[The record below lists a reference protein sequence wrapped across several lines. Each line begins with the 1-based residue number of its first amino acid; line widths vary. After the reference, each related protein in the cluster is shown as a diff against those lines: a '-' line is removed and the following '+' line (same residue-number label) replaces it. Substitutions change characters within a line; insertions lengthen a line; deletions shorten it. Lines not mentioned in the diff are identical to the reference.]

1 MHNARF
7 RLMAGLAGA
16 TLCLFAAT
24 SYGQSPT
31 TTTGSPDASAQTIP
45 GTQPGDPATPAPTG
59 TATDPLVPGTATDI
73 TTTETTTWSFPGGIW
88 GILAV
93 AALVLFILFAL
104 FRGRDTTVVK
114 ETYVSPNTGPGA
126 RNVGTGTAVGDRN
139 LNPRTASGTGPGT
152 GTGTGTGT
160 GGIDDPNTRI

>member
-1 MHNARF
+1 MHNARA

-16 TLCLFAAT
+16 TLCLFAVT
-24 SYGQSPT
+24 SYAQTPT
-31 TTTGSPDASAQTIP
+31 TTPGSPDASAQAP
-45 GTQPGDPATPAPTG
+45 AQPSTPAPTG
-59 TATDPLVPGTATDI
+59 TATDPLVTGTATDVV
-73 TTTETTTWSFPGGIW
+73 TTTETTTWSFPGGVW

-93 AALVLFILFAL
+93 AVLAIIILFAL

-139 LNPRTASGTGPGT
+139 LNPRTASGTEPRS
-152 GTGTGTGT
+152 
-160 GGIDDPNTRI
+160 GGVNEPPNTRL

>member
-24 SYGQSPT
+24 SYGQNP
-31 TTTGSPDASAQTIP
+31 TTTGSPDASAQTTP
-45 GTQPGDPATPAPTG
+45 STQPPATPAPTG
-59 TATDPLVPGTATDI
+59 TATDPTVPVTDI

-88 GILAV
+88 GILGV

-114 ETYVSPNTGPGA
+114 ETYVAPNTGPNA
-126 RNVGTGTAVGDRN
+126 RNVGTGTAAGDRN
-139 LNPRTASGTGPGT
+139 LNPRAASGPGT
-152 GTGTGTGT
+152 TGT
-160 GGIDDPNTRI
+160 GGMNDPNTRP

>member
-1 MHNARF
+1 MLNARF
-7 RLMAGLAGA
+7 RWMAGLAGA
-16 TLCLFAAT
+16 TLCLFAVT

-31 TTTGSPDASAQTIP
+31 TTTPDASAQTA
-45 GTQPGDPATPAPTG
+45 QPATPAPTG
-59 TATDPLVPGTATDI
+59 SAADAAVPGTATEVT

-93 AALVLFILFAL
+93 AVLVLFILFAL

-114 ETYVSPNTGPGA
+114 ETYVSPNTGPEA

-139 LNPRTASGTGPGT
+139 LNPRTASGTGPSS
-152 GTGTGTGT
+152 T
-160 GGIDDPNTRI
+160 GGMNDPNTRV

>member
-16 TLCLFAAT
+16 TLCLFAVT
-24 SYGQSPT
+24 SYGQNPT
-31 TTTGSPDASAQTIP
+31 TTTGSPDATAQP
-45 GTQPGDPATPAPTG
+45 QPTTPATPAPT
-59 TATDPLVPGTATDI
+59 DPAVATDI

-88 GILAV
+88 GILGV
-93 AALVLFILFAL
+93 AALVLLILFAL

-114 ETYVSPNTGPGA
+114 DTYVAPSPGA

-139 LNPRTASGTGPGT
+139 LNPRAAQGPGT
-152 GTGTGTGT
+152 TGT
-160 GGIDDPNTRI
+160 GGPNEPNTRL